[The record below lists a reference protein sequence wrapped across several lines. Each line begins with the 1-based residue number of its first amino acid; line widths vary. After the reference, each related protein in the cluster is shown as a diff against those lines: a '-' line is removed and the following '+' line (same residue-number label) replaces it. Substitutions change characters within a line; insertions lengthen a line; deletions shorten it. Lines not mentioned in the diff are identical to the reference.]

1 MRVED
6 QTEVLEFLGN
16 PASYGMPDGT
26 RVATAGTHISS
37 IFLVGRCAFKLK
49 RAVQLPYVDF
59 STAARRLA
67 ACRDEVRLN
76 RRTAPMLYTGV
87 RRITREADGRL
98 AFDGQGELVDAV
110 VEMNRFDQ
118 RDVFEERA
126 AQGRLDPAMLTELAR
141 VVARTHDHADVVHRR
156 GGAAGIATVLDGNE
170 RALDGAHF
178 LPVGLGAALSA
189 GLRAAFHGHEALLDA
204 RERAGK
210 VRWCHG
216 DLHLRNICLI
226 DGKPV
231 LFDCLEFDE
240 AMATIDVLYD
250 LAFLVM
256 DLWRHGLRSEAN
268 LVFNRYLDERDEV
281 EGLPLM
287 PFFMA
292 MRAGIRAHVTAE
304 QAGRSTGPRRAAL
317 VSEAQA
323 YAVLAMRLL
332 APVPGRM
339 VAIGG
344 LSGTGK
350 STVAA
355 AIADQL
361 GPAPGARVL
370 ESDRIRK
377 RLHGVRAEARLSE
390 QAYRPAVSARVYA
403 DLARD
408 ARAVLDSR
416 HAVVVDA
423 VFERMACRECIERVA
438 REACVPF
445 TGIWLHA
452 RAQTLLARVDARR
465 GDASDATAEV
475 VRAQMAAQS
484 GPVPWVRIDAD
495 APPGEVAARVM
506 RTMETT

>member
-1 MRVED
+1 MRIED
-6 QTEVLEFLGN
+6 QAEVLEFLEN
-16 PASYGMPDGT
+16 PVSYGMPDNMI
-26 RVATAGTHISS
+26 VATTGTHISS
-37 IFLVGRCAFKLK
+37 VFLAGRRAFKLK
-49 RAVQLPYVDF
+49 RAVHLPYVDF

-67 ACRDEVRLN
+67 ACHDEVRLN
-76 RRTAPMLYTGV
+76 LRTAPMLYTGV

-110 VEMNRFDQ
+110 VEMTRFDQ
-118 RDVFEERA
+118 DDVFEERA
-126 AQGRLDPAMLTELAR
+126 VQGRLDPAVLTELAR
-141 VVARTHDHADVVHRR
+141 TVARAHDRADIIHRR
-156 GGAAGIATVLDGNE
+156 SGAAGIAAVLDGNE
-170 RALDGAHF
+170 RALDAAQL
-178 LPVGLGAALSA
+178 LPTGLGAALSA
-189 GLRAAFHGHEALLDA
+189 GLRTAFHGHEALLDA

-226 DGKPV
+226 GGKPV

-292 MRAGIRAHVTAE
+292 MRASIRAHVTAE
-304 QAGRSTGPRRAAL
+304 QAGQAAGANRAAL

-332 APVPGRM
+332 VPAPGRM

-355 AIADQL
+355 AIAHQV

-377 RLHGVRAEARLSE
+377 RLHGVRAETRLSAR
-390 QAYRPAVSARVYA
+390 AYRPVVSERVYTV
-403 DLARD
+403 LARD

-423 VFERMACRECIERVA
+423 VFERMACRERIERVA

-475 VRAQMAAQS
+475 VRAQMAARS
-484 GPVPWVRIDAD
+484 GPVPWILIDAD
-495 APPGEVAARVM
+495 APPGEVAGKVTRAV
-506 RTMETT
+506 ETT

>member
-1 MRVED
+1 
-6 QTEVLEFLGN
+6 
-16 PASYGMPDGT
+16 
-26 RVATAGTHISS
+26 
-37 IFLVGRCAFKLK
+37 
-49 RAVQLPYVDF
+49 
-59 STAARRLA
+59 
-67 ACRDEVRLN
+67 
-76 RRTAPMLYTGV
+76 
-87 RRITREADGRL
+87 
-98 AFDGQGELVDAV
+98 
-110 VEMNRFDQ
+110 
-118 RDVFEERA
+118 
-126 AQGRLDPAMLTELAR
+126 
-141 VVARTHDHADVVHRR
+141 
-156 GGAAGIATVLDGNE
+156 
-170 RALDGAHF
+170 
-178 LPVGLGAALSA
+178 
-189 GLRAAFHGHEALLDA
+189 
-204 RERAGK
+204 
-210 VRWCHG
+210 
-216 DLHLRNICLI
+216 
-226 DGKPV
+226 
-231 LFDCLEFDE
+231 
-240 AMATIDVLYD
+240 MATIDVLYD

-256 DLWRHGLRSEAN
+256 DLWRHGLRAGAN

-304 QAGRSTGPRRAAL
+304 QASRATGACRAAL

-332 APVPGRM
+332 APVPGRL

-355 AIADQL
+355 AIADQV

-377 RLHGVRAEARLSE
+377 RLHGVQAEARLSS
-390 QAYRPAVSARVYA
+390 QAYRPAVSERVYA
-403 DLARD
+403 VLARD

-416 HAVVVDA
+416 HAVVADA
-423 VFERMACRECIERVA
+423 VFERMACRERIERVA

-475 VRAQMAAQS
+475 VRAQMAARS
-484 GPVPWVRIDAD
+484 GPVPWVRVDAD
-495 APPGEVAARVM
+495 APPGEVAAKVM
-506 RTMETT
+506 RAMETT